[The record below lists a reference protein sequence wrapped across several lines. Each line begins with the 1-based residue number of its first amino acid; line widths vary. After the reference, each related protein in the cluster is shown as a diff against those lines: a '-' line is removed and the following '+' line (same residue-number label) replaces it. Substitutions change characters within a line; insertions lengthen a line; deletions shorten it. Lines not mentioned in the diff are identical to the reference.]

1 VNAVHNGGSF
11 CYNALKGVKYMF
23 GNSLYSLFY
32 YGTDSILFVAVIAV
46 AILGMIASARVNSV
60 FKKYAKMR
68 ARIGLPASDVAQR
81 LLHAGGSDA
90 ALTQVGGQLTD
101 HYDPKNNTV
110 GLSQTV
116 YNDASVAALAVAA
129 HEIGH
134 VMQYQEG
141 YGPIRL
147 RNSLLPVAKIGSGV
161 APWLV
166 LLGIFMGSFGLASFG
181 AWLFAGILLFQLVTL
196 PVELN
201 ASRRALDML
210 TSGGYL
216 DTYDEEAA
224 ARKVL
229 NAAAA
234 TYVVAALASFVTFL
248 RLLMLA
254 NRARRR

>member
-1 VNAVHNGGSF
+1 M
-11 CYNALKGVKYMF
+11 L
-23 GNSLYSLFY
+23 GNSLYY
-32 YGTDSILFVAVIAV
+32 YGTDSTLFLLVIAV
-46 AILGMIASARVNSV
+46 AVLGLIASARVNSV

-68 ARIGLPASDVAQR
+68 AAIGLTAADVAQR
-81 LLHAGGSDA
+81 LLYAGGSSA

-101 HYDPKNNTV
+101 HYDPRSNVV
-110 GLSQTV
+110 GLSQAV
-116 YNDASVAALAVAA
+116 YNDTSVAALAVAA

-141 YGPIRL
+141 YGPIKL
-147 RNSLLPVAKIGSGV
+147 RNALLPVAKIGSGV

-166 LLGIFMGSFGLASFG
+166 ILGVFMGSFGLASFG
-181 AWLFAGILLFQLVTL
+181 AWLFAGILFFQLVTL

-210 TSGGYL
+210 TAGGYI
-216 DTYDEEAA
+216 DTYDEEGA

-248 RLLMLA
+248 RLLALA
-254 NRARRR
+254 NSTRRR